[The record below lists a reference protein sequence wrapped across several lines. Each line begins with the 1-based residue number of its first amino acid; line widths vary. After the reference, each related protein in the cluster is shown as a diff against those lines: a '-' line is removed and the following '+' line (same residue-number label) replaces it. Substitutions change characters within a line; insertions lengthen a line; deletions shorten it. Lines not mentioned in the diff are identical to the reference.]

1 MADFTQQPDESDA
14 KWLARLEGAGRA
26 DLPGDERFAAFSHEQ
41 VARSRVDGKQR
52 EARARGQAEAEAH
65 DRAVANGTR
74 GTAGLTPLEQ
84 AKEACRRLE
93 AEDRRRLILWLS
105 QAASG
110 AEDDVVL
117 TVGHEPG

>member
-14 KWLARLEGAGRA
+14 EWLARLEGVGRA

-52 EARARGQAEAEAH
+52 EAWARGQAEAEAQA
-65 DRAVANGTR
+65 RAVPDGTR

-84 AKEACRRLE
+84 AKEACRPLG
-93 AEDRRRLILWLS
+93 AQDRRRLILWLAR
-105 QAASG
+105 AAPG
-110 AEDDVVL
+110 A
-117 TVGHEPG
+117 